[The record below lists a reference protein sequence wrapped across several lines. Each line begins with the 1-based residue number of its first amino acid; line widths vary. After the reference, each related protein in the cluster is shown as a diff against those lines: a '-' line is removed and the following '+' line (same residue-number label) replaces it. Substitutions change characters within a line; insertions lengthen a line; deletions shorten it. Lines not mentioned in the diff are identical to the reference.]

1 MVVEL
6 AVLRRPVGCI
16 FGDAPLP
23 SLSFVEFLESQ
34 VKGLVSLRGPGAGV
48 CDVVVVGRG
57 AFAGAVPTGLRAG
70 EAGGGD
76 QGIAGR
82 AFVML
87 LRDIDLLGGVVS
99 VGLGSP
105 KSIETRLLVAIPRDF
120 LATGSLQ
127 H

>member
-1 MVVEL
+1 M
-6 AVLRRPVGCI
+6 LRRPVGCI

-48 CDVVVVGRG
+48 CDEVAGRG

-70 EAGGGD
+70 ELGGGD
-76 QGIAGR
+76 QGIVGS

-87 LRDIDLLGGVVS
+87 LRDIDLFGCVVS

-105 KSIETRLLVAIPRDF
+105 VGGKENRLAVIWSRLLVW
-120 LATGSLQ
+120 Q
-127 H
+127 